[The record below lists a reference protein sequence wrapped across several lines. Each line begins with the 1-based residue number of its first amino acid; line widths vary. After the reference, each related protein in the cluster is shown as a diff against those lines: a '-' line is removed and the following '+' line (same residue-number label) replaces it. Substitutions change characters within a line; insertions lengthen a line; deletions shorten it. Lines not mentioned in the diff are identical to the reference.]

1 MKTKIYY
8 FISILLGGFILSS
21 CEDFLT
27 EQPESVLTQIDFY
40 TTPTRI
46 NQGVI
51 GCYAGLAKIQNDEWM
66 YTELRSDNTCQFELG
81 SSATARIDQTD
92 IASFRISPTFPHLR
106 DYWYLIF
113 QNISNINAVLPSVKD
128 NTYVPI
134 EEQRAQYEG
143 ELLFLRGY
151 HYYIL
156 TNLFGDMFKVTK
168 VIGPNEAKKIP
179 RSSVPEIYNDIIIP
193 DLKKAALEAPASYSA
208 NDKGRAT
215 KWAAKGILA
224 KVYMT
229 LGGDENLRLAKKEL
243 EDILTAS
250 PHYLLT
256 GNNAYADIFN
266 IENEMNPEII
276 LLCAIKVVV

>member
-1 MKTKIYY
+1 
-8 FISILLGGFILSS
+8 
-21 CEDFLT
+21 
-27 EQPESVLTQIDFY
+27 
-40 TTPTRI
+40 
-46 NQGVI
+46 
-51 GCYAGLAKIQNDEWM
+51 M

-276 LLCAIKVVV
+276 FAVRYKGGGLGTGSPFWETFAPNVSGNLFLKVGTSWI